1 MGQRLAG
8 KTAVITGAANGIGKA
23 TAERF
28 AAEGA
33 RLVLGDIEA
42 DATQALVGRLRADGT
57 EVTSVLG
64 DVTEEAPAETLIDSA
79 IAAFGSVDVLVN
91 CVGGARGGNVW
102 EMPVETWDAVL
113 KLNLRSMFL
122 CTKYASAEMIEQG
135 SGSIVCL
142 SSGAREGTPWAA
154 YYGGSAPYSVAKAGV
169 HGFIRDAAME
179 LAAYG
184 VRINAVAP
192 GPIDTERVGVNLRRL
207 NETVELSPNRMTPM
221 GRLGRPEEVANAILF
236 LASDESTYTTGHTL
250 SVTGGR

>member
-42 DATQALVGRLRADGT
+42 DATQTLVGRLRADGA

>member
-64 DVTEEAPAETLIDSA
+64 DVTEEAPAKTLIDSA

>member
-42 DATQALVGRLRADGT
+42 DAAQALVGRLRADGT

-64 DVTEEAPAETLIDSA
+64 DVTEEAPAKTLIDSA

>member
-192 GPIDTERVGVNLRRL
+192 GPIDTERVGANLRRL